1 MEEKS
6 TNGRKEGVWKG
17 GQKVREE
24 EMGKE
29 EMGKEERKR
38 VISEGE
44 MEEEREGE
52 EARKW
57 REFYF
62 KCYLLEN

>member
-1 MEEKS
+1 MEEGR
-6 TNGRKEGVWKG
+6 TNGRKKGVWKG

-29 EMGKEERKR
+29 ERKR
-38 VISEGE
+38 VINEGE

-52 EARKW
+52 EARKG
-57 REFYF
+57 RESFIS
-62 KCYLLEN
+62 NVT